1 MAPKQ
6 RNVSGHT
13 RRDIMMALAL
23 ATTPLLGLPSGARAQ
38 TKWPDKPIRI
48 VLPFGAG
55 GVADFTLRTLADRL
69 SKRLGKRV
77 YIENRPGPGGI
88 DAALS
93 VVNAPPDGYTMG
105 LVAILAPLSVA
116 TFKKLPYDPVT
127 QFEMVS
133 TVGTFDM
140 VFAVKTDAPYRTLGD
155 FIKAAHEYPGV
166 LNVGT
171 IATGSAQ
178 NFGAELFKSM
188 AKTNVVIV
196 PFHRSP
202 DVVMGL
208 LRNDIQMTV
217 EFPPAIQGQIN
228 SGDIRVLASSGA
240 KRWPST
246 PDIPTAAEAGVAGYE
261 VTSWNGVFAPK
272 GTPKAIVEA
281 MNKAIREEL
290 ATPEVKSL
298 FAGVGVESRGSTPE
312 ELMALLKAD
321 IQKWE
326 DVMVTA
332 GIPKK

>member
-1 MAPKQ
+1 MAQKKLKIG
-6 RNVSGHT
+6 SHT
-13 RRDIMMALAL
+13 RRDVTMALAL
-23 ATTPLLGLPSGARAQ
+23 STASMLGLSPGVRAQ
-38 TKWPDKPIRI
+38 TKWPDKPIKI

-55 GVADFTLRTLADRL
+55 GVADFTLRTLADKL
-69 SKRLGKRV
+69 SNRLGKRV
-77 YIENRPGPGGI
+77 YVENRPGPGGI

-133 TVGTFDM
+133 TVGVFDM
-140 VFAVKTDAPYRTLGD
+140 VFAVKADSPYRTLGE
-155 FIKAAHEYPGV
+155 FIKAAQQRPGD

-188 AKTNVVIV
+188 AKINVVIV

-202 DVVMGL
+202 DVVMAL

-228 SGDIRVLASSGA
+228 NGDIRVLASSGA

-246 PDIPTAAEAGVAGYE
+246 PDVPTAAESGVAGYE
-261 VTSWNGVFAPK
+261 VTSWNGLFAPK
-272 GTPKAIVEA
+272 GTPKEIINT

-290 ATPEVKSL
+290 ATPEVKAL
-298 FAGVGVESRGSTPE
+298 FASVGVQPRGSTPE
-312 ELMALLKAD
+312 ELMLLLKAD
-321 IQKWE
+321 IKKWE
-326 DVMVTA
+326 GVMVTA